1 MKAKIKT
8 QALQDS
14 LKIINS
20 AIVKRKEG
28 DLLKLQAENNK
39 LRLLYFTHDSA
50 MFIGIDVEDIEDG
63 KVICD
68 MKHFSGI
75 IGSIKDSE
83 LILSSSEKKL
93 SITSGNTKINIPIM
107 PESIDMFEEE
117 IVEEFSLP
125 TAIPIIERASS
136 FNNSK
141 VVISDGHVIST
152 DGRIFCSYKSSL
164 PMNGAIEKSNIGQ
177 IRRISND
184 IKGIYET
191 SNKYVFKIPNGTFM
205 VRKSTVEKQMSSIH
219 AKLLEVEK
227 NDCTAIVSLSKS
239 KLLNILTTSLYISDN
254 ANIDISA
261 NKLTLSVEGNGSYSG
276 GMEIENQVPTPLTF
290 ACNSRHLESI
300 LKDIEKDGIE
310 IKTGEK
316 TKIPIVIREKDNT
329 DNLYVTSK
337 VVV

>member
-1 MKAKIKT
+1 MKAKLTSSK
-8 QALQDS
+8 LQDS

-28 DLLKLQAENNK
+28 IGEPLKIQAENNK
-39 LRLLYFTHDSA
+39 LRLLYFTYDSA
-50 MFIGIDVEDIEDG
+50 MFIGIDAEDVEDG

-83 LILSSSEKKL
+83 LVLSSSEKKL

-107 PESIDMFEEE
+107 PESVDMFEEE
-117 IVEEFSLP
+117 IVEEFSKP
-125 TAIPIIERASS
+125 DAIPIIERASS

-164 PMNGAIEKSNIGQ
+164 PMNGAIEKNNIGQ

-184 IKGIYET
+184 INGIYET

-205 VRKSTVEKQMSSIH
+205 VRKSTVDKQI
-219 AKLLEVEK
+219 
-227 NDCTAIVSLSKS
+227 SL
-239 KLLNILTTSLYISDN
+239 
-254 ANIDISA
+254 
-261 NKLTLSVEGNGSYSG
+261 
-276 GMEIENQVPTPLTF
+276 
-290 ACNSRHLESI
+290 
-300 LKDIEKDGIE
+300 
-310 IKTGEK
+310 
-316 TKIPIVIREKDNT
+316 
-329 DNLYVTSK
+329 
-337 VVV
+337 